1 MKLSISHI
9 AWPFSEEDYFLNIAV
24 ENGCQGIEI
33 APNRIWEEPVNSS
46 NQERNEYRRK
56 VNDSGLEIV
65 SFHAL
70 LYTRPDLGLFRDN
83 KTDEMTQEYL
93 KELCQLSCDMGSQV
107 LVFGSPSNRR
117 RNDLEIDVAME
128 MAAEFFYPVAVEAA
142 NLGVCFCV
150 EPLGMNESD
159 FITSTEQGKEL
170 VNMIG
175 SDGFGLHLDSKAVSE
190 EVDAAQAMRASVS
203 MAKHF
208 HISEPNLG
216 RMELDNSVPHSLF
229 SSMLNEAQYSGY
241 VSIEMRTQEDYE
253 NAVVDSINLARTT
266 YIDPQNQY

>member
-9 AWPFSEEDYFLNIAV
+9 AWPYPEEDHFLNVAV
-24 ENGCQGIEI
+24 ENGCQGLEI
-33 APNRIWEEPVNSS
+33 APSRIWSEPVNSS
-46 NQERNEYRRK
+46 KQERIDYKCK

-65 SFHAL
+65 AFHAL
-70 LYTRPDLGLFRDN
+70 LYTRPDLGLFRD
-83 KTDEMTQEYL
+83 KQTHIRTQEYL
-93 KELCQLSCDMGSQV
+93 KELCQLSCDMGSQI

-117 RNDLEIDVAME
+117 RNDLDVDVAME
-128 MAAEFFYPVAVEAA
+128 MAADFFHPVAAEAA

-150 EPLGMNESD
+150 EPLGVNESD
-159 FITSTEQGKEL
+159 FITSAEQGKEL

-190 EVDAAQAMRASVS
+190 EVDAAQAMHASVA

-216 RMELDNSVPHSLF
+216 RMELDKSVPHSLF
-229 SSMLNEAQYSGY
+229 SSILNDEQYSRY
-241 VSIEMRTQEDYE
+241 VSIEMRTQQDYE
-253 NAVVDSINLARTT
+253 KAVVDSIKLARVT
-266 YIDPQNQY
+266 YINTNN